1 MPILKMVIC
10 TIVTVA
16 VQISTYDRRSRYP
29 YQLAKLRTHD
39 MLHARAREDM
49 SNATKGKRPI
59 VTAESVDRCVIHVR
73 RWEDHSECIKDR
85 KTVFPD
91 DDLLDAY
98 IVETA
103 PKTKE
108 VLKRAMGGVL
118 Y

>member
-1 MPILKMVIC
+1 MPIFKMV
-10 TIVTVA
+10 VGTVITLA
-16 VQISTYDRRSRYP
+16 VQISTARSRYP
-29 YQLAKLRTHD
+29 YQLSKLRTHE
-39 MLHARAREDM
+39 MVHARAREDM